1 MKKIF
6 CMVLALVMLCC
17 SVAFADQ
24 VEAAC
29 YAIEVLNQMNDQV
42 YGTGPVYTAGGPL
55 EDIGMNFGNDDGSL
69 ALLLVSAVEG
79 EGYDTGVV
87 ICSDFAKV
95 RQAMNTLVVLTLI
108 GASNSEG
115 DLMVDATELAAWFD
129 GQHDTI
135 QECFAD
141 PAFDDGSEGSGVYVQ
156 EFNGENGLYSEVSVM
171 RVDGNVRLNI
181 TFDFRPAVVFPMPEA

>member
-1 MKKIF
+1 MKKIL

-17 SVAFADQ
+17 SAAFADQ

-29 YAIEVLNQMNDQV
+29 YAIDVLNQMNDQV
-42 YGTGPVYTAGGPL
+42 YGNGAVYTAGGPL
-55 EDIGMNFGNDDGSL
+55 EGIGLNFGNDDGSL
-69 ALLLVSAVEG
+69 ALLLVNAVEG
-79 EGYDTGVV
+79 EGYDTGVI
-87 ICSDFAKV
+87 ICSDSGKV

-115 DLMVDATELAAWFD
+115 NLMVDATELAAWFD
-129 GQHDTI
+129 GQYDAI
-135 QECFAD
+135 QDCFSD
-141 PAFDDGSEGSGVYVQ
+141 PTFDDGSEGSGIYVE

-181 TFDFRPAVVFPMPEA
+181 TFDYRPAVVFPMPGA